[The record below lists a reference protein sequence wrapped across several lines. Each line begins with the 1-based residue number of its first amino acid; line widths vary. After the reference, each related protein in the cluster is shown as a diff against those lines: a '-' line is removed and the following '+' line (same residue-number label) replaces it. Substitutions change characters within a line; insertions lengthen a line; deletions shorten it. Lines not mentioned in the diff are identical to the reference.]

1 MNFVVLDTDVA
12 SAALRNRLPANI
24 TARLVRSTPCITF
37 VTLGELTKWTVVRD
51 WGPRKLEHLAA
62 WRRNVVLLPFDERV
76 SVTWG
81 HIEARAQKRGHP
93 HPVNDSWIAAVCI
106 ARDLP
111 LITFN
116 TKDYEDHV
124 AHEGLHLVDAGR
136 PVRP

>member
-1 MNFVVLDTDVA
+1 MSFVVLDTDVA

-76 SVTWG
+76 SISWG

-106 ARDLP
+106 ARNHP

-116 TKDYEDHV
+116 LKDFEDY
-124 AHEGLHLVDAGR
+124 AANEGLQLIDGGR